1 MVDEHV
7 FSNSQSLAKEGLE
20 LVLAIFVANQSQR
33 ANAGAIQ
40 GYARRA
46 AAPDQPGTKKLHNA
60 LLVPPPLPNLSSDQL
75 PKDTHEVS
83 GLSGSVWCTP
93 SLVVWDLV
101 RPKRF
106 ENRHAASVSR
116 PFHPKPTPEDP
127 RPGCQPTATF
137 FPSYERVYGA
147 IATYA

>member
-1 MVDEHV
+1 MQHTYNTYVTMYDWTLVHMGTVNVQKFFPDEVHLREV
-7 FSNSQSLAKEGLE
+7 PEFK
-20 LVLAIFVANQSQR
+20 
-33 ANAGAIQ
+33 
-40 GYARRA
+40 
-46 AAPDQPGTKKLHNA
+46 QPLNA
-60 LLVPPPLPNLSSDQL
+60 LSPRGPLPNLSSDQL

-106 ENRHAASVSR
+106 ASVSR
-116 PFHPKPTPEDP
+116 PFRPKPTPEDP
-127 RPGCQPTATF
+127 RAGPLRSFQW
-137 FPSYERVYGA
+137 VYGA

>member
-1 MVDEHV
+1 MAVGSRFRV
-7 FSNSQSLAKEGLE
+7 TP
-20 LVLAIFVANQSQR
+20 
-33 ANAGAIQ
+33 
-40 GYARRA
+40 A
-46 AAPDQPGTKKLHNA
+46 AAPEQPEIKQLLNA

-75 PKDTHEVS
+75 PKDTHQVS

-106 ENRHAASVSR
+106 ENRHVASVSR
-116 PFHPKPTPEDP
+116 PFRPKPTLEDL
-127 RPGCQPTATF
+127 RVGCQPTATF
-137 FPSYERVYGA
+137 FPGYARVYGA